1 MIYLLKEYIEKDT
14 CDIDKVKEELIDLYS
29 QLSIC
34 NTISNDDF
42 LEIVKNNTIFVE
54 VQNKHIIG
62 AITVLLERK
71 IIHSG
76 KHVAHI
82 EDVVVNKQHR
92 GKQIGKQLL
101 LWACE
106 YAKQQN
112 CYKVIL
118 NCDDRI
124 RVFYEKCGFK
134 AKNIEMSLYFD

>member
-34 NTISNDDF
+34 NTISNHDF

>member
-76 KHVAHI
+76 KYVAHI